1 MREPVS
7 DIRRV
12 GSDLRDAIWDKGFRQ
27 GAFRKMCSAISEVRK
42 VVWVTLGDD
51 QEEGDRFSRHPNVD
65 VMCQIS
71 VLSL

>member
-1 MREPVS
+1 MGIQKNVL
-7 DIRRV
+7 
-12 GSDLRDAIWDKGFRQ
+12 GDKR
-27 GAFRKMCSAISEVRK
+27 SEEGGM
-42 VVWVTLGDD
+42 VTLGDD